1 MKPSAVRS
9 YIPLIDEVA
18 GDFVASLKDTRT
30 IDDCLQLL
38 NAVATEC
45 KFTLYNILMHDYISS
60 IRIYQ
65 FKTHSVFCFVFVLQ
79 AWECCVSIAG

>member
-30 IDDCLQLL
+30 KDDCLQLL

-45 KFTLYNILMHDYISS
+45 KFILHNI
-60 IRIYQ
+60 
-65 FKTHSVFCFVFVLQ
+65 
-79 AWECCVSIAG
+79 